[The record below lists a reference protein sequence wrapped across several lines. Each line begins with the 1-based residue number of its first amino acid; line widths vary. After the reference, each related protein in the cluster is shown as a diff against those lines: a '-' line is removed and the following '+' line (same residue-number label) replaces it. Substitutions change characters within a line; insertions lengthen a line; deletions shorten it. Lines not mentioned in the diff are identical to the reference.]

1 MTPCAVLYLVKVF
14 IDFNKRTAEMVTALS
29 ALVISICALVVSVRQ
44 TRIMGEQQKLSAWPY
59 VYHMVQSQIDETD
72 STGQF
77 AVLLHNKGLG
87 PAVIERLDIKML
99 DSVYEENQ
107 LDDALFRLLELK
119 NIPHQRDSR
128 YNPAADNIIP
138 ADDVIRLFEIEDK
151 KLAFILAKEF
161 NLLDRSQ
168 FDITIQYRNLYNTQ
182 WIVNG
187 ETPLQQ
193 RLKHVD

>member
-1 MTPCAVLYLVKVF
+1 
-14 IDFNKRTAEMVTALS
+14 MVTALS
-29 ALVISICALVVSVRQ
+29 ALVISLCALVVSYRQ

-59 VYHMVQSQIDETD
+59 VFHMVQSQIDEGD
-72 STGQF
+72 STGHF
-77 AVLLHNKGLG
+77 AILLHNKGLG
-87 PAVIERLDIKML
+87 PAVIERLNIKML
-99 DSVYEENQ
+99 DSVFEENQ
-107 LDDALFRLLELK
+107 VDDALYRLLELK
-119 NIPHQRDSR
+119 NIPHQRYSR

-151 KLAFILAKEF
+151 KLACILAKEF